1 MERVWRVEIVRR
13 YFPLFSHFSYFHYP
27 GWGQRILLRIIVGGD
42 FRKYVKGELIDSH
55 KRRLL

>member
-1 MERVWRVEIVRR
+1 VEIVRR